1 MSAQYS
7 ETPSG
12 HYPPVPLKTIGD
24 IRAALREGRGFPGDK
39 EDFEADLARALEAST
54 ETDLTA
60 VAGVIVDYRGRIRL
74 YSAPGFDDALQEGLD
89 LIAEIKRSPQE

>member
-1 MSAQYS
+1 MSAQYA
-7 ETPSG
+7 ETPEQ
-12 HYPPVPLKTIGD
+12 HPPVPLKTIGD
-24 IRAALREGRGFPGDK
+24 IRAALRQGRGFPGDK

-60 VAGVIVDYRGRIRL
+60 VAEVIVDYRGRIRL

-89 LIAEIKRSPQE
+89 LIAEIKRGPQE